1 MLVRILYLSIS
12 SIVLAAAPPIEG
24 TIVDPLNRAVP
35 RATVRC
41 AGRTVESGPD
51 GRFRIDGAP
60 RCQAL
65 IEGAGFEP
73 VRVDLV
79 AGVPRS
85 IGLTLAVI
93 KESVVVSALRTEMT
107 AEEAGVSAN
116 LIGSAE
122 LGRRGQPFL
131 RDVLREVPSVDVASF
146 GRYGASTQVFIRGA
160 QRTGTLVLLDGVP
173 LNDPGGDL
181 NAGHYLSGDLDRI
194 EVVRG
199 PQSAL
204 FGATAAGGVVQ
215 MFTRHGDAE
224 ARVPHGALS
233 YERGS
238 FQTDRW
244 LANLNGG
251 SGERLDYSVTAEQF
265 HTTGFYINDFY
276 RNTTGTANVGYRI
289 TSQTQL
295 RAVLR
300 GYDSIVGA
308 PNRVGYGIYDLD
320 ANRAGR
326 DYTGGLRLE
335 DTRGGSYYQ
344 TAFLHYHRL
353 KDTFNDPR
361 ADGPYPVAAIV
372 RDVLAPVR
380 RVYLV
385 RQVDPSA
392 IPALTIAPGERLA
405 RPSPVRISAFPS
417 VTSTARGSGGYQG
430 TWRYGAGTMVF
441 GYEYERQSGTISSL
455 DVERNN
461 HGTFV
466 HVQRSFGD
474 RLSVTA
480 GARVERNSAF
490 GTFFT
495 PRVSGTFRLLGSTFL
510 RISAARGFT
519 EPSLLQSFAR
529 ESTYTGNPDLRPEK
543 TASYE
548 AGLVQH
554 WWNNRLRVEAT
565 AFRSSFRDLIVFTS
579 LGPTSGTFENVDAAW
594 ARGLEF
600 SAQARIW
607 KYVAVNGAYTR
618 LWTRIVSSS
627 TPSSLSTGIGQ
638 ELQRRPGNSGSIG
651 FSVAPRRWF
660 FQCSALFTGERQE
673 PADAFGVTRNPGYTN
688 VSAGAAYTV
697 HRQVSPF
704 LRVENLL
711 NERYS
716 ETLGYR
722 NLPRGIRGGLRI
734 AW

>member
-1 MLVRILYLSIS
+1 
-12 SIVLAAAPPIEG
+12 
-24 TIVDPLNRAVP
+24 LNRAVP
-35 RATVRC
+35 HATLRC
-41 AGRTVESGPD
+41 AGKIFESGPD
-51 GRFRIDGAP
+51 GRFRIDGVP

-65 IEGAGFEP
+65 VESAGFEP
-73 VRVDLV
+73 VRADLI
-79 AGVPRS
+79 AGMS
-85 IGLTLAVI
+85 CTIGLTLARI
-93 KESVVVSALRTEMT
+93 RESVVVSALRTEMA

-116 LIGSAE
+116 LIGSAD
-122 LGRRGQPFL
+122 LSQRGQPFL
-131 RDVLREVPSVDVASF
+131 RDVLREIPSVHVTSF

-160 QRTGTLVLLDGVP
+160 QRTGTLVLLDGIPV
-173 LNDPGGDL
+173 NDPGGDL
-181 NAGHYLSGDLDRI
+181 NAGHYLSGDLDRV

-204 FGATAAGGVVQ
+204 FGAAAAGGVVQ
-215 MFTRHGDAE
+215 MFTKRGDAE
-224 ARVPHGALS
+224 ARAPHGSLS
-233 YERGS
+233 YERAS

-251 SGERLDYSVTAEQF
+251 SGDRLDYSVTAEQF
-265 HTTGFYINDFY
+265 HSVGLYVNDFY
-276 RNTTGTANVGYRI
+276 RNTAGTANVGYRAAGK
-289 TSQTQL
+289 TQL

-300 GYDSIVGA
+300 AYDSTVGA

-335 DTRGGSYYQ
+335 DARGASYYQ
-344 TAFLHYHRL
+344 TAFFHYHRL
-353 KDTFNDPR
+353 KDTFNDSR
-361 ADGPYPVAAIV
+361 TDGPYAVAALV
-372 RDVLAPVR
+372 RDAFTPVR

-385 RQVDPSA
+385 RQLNPA
-392 IPALTIAPGERLA
+392 EIPTLTIPAGQRLV
-405 RPSPVRISAFPS
+405 RPSPVRISVFPS
-417 VTSTARGSGGYQG
+417 VSSAGRGSGGYQG
-430 TWRYGAGTMVF
+430 TWHYGAGTMVF
-441 GYEYERQSGTISSL
+441 GYEHERQSGTISSRG
-455 DVERNN
+455 VERNN
-461 HGTFV
+461 HGTFA

-474 RLSVTA
+474 RLSVSG

-490 GTFFT
+490 GSFLT
-495 PRVSGTFRLLGSTFL
+495 PRVSGTYRLLGSTFL
-510 RISAARGFT
+510 RVSAARGFT
-519 EPSLLQSFAR
+519 EPSLLQNFAR

-543 TASYE
+543 AASYE

-554 WWNNRLRVEAT
+554 WWNNRLRAEAA

-579 LGPTSGTFENVDAAW
+579 FGPTSGTFENVDGAW

-600 SAQARIW
+600 SAQVRIW

-618 LWTRIVSSS
+618 LRTRVVSSS

-638 ELQRRPGNSGSIG
+638 ELQRRPRNSGSIG

-660 FQCSALFTGERQE
+660 FQCAALLTGERQE
-673 PADAFGVTRNPGYTN
+673 PQDAFGVTRNPGYTN
-688 VSAGAAYTV
+688 ISAGWAYTV
-697 HRQVSPF
+697 HRHLSPF

-722 NLPRGIRGGLRI
+722 NLPRSIRGGLRI
-734 AW
+734 EW